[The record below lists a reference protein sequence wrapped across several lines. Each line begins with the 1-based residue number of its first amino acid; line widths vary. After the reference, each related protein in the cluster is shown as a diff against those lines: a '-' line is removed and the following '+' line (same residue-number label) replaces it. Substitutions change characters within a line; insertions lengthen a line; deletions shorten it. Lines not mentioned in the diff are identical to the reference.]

1 MHYFTLR
8 QESEPISVC
17 CNILYHEDEQSIL
30 GIWTALSRSRN
41 GRGTR
46 GGRERERERG
56 KKKKENM
63 KKKGTMFGAEV
74 SHLGRRYL
82 ERA

>member
-1 MHYFTLR
+1 M
-8 QESEPISVC
+8 C

-46 GGRERERERG
+46 GERERERG
-56 KKKKENM
+56 KKKKGEYE
-63 KKKGTMFGAEV
+63 KKGTMFGAEV

>member
-46 GGRERERERG
+46 GERERERG
-56 KKKKENM
+56 KKKKGEYE
-63 KKKGTMFGAEV
+63 KKVQCSVLKF
-74 SHLGRRYL
+74 HILGGDTWNVRK
-82 ERA
+82 

>member
-46 GGRERERERG
+46 GGREREREER
-56 KKKKENM
+56 KKGEYE
-63 KKKGTMFGAEV
+63 KKGTMFGAEV